1 MKKIDVCIVEDLR
14 DIREGLISIISGYAD
29 FNLLGAFETAD
40 AAFIALPKLKPE
52 VVIMDIN
59 LPGMS
64 GVECVR
70 QLKTT
75 MPHMLFMMFTVFESS
90 EQVFEAL
97 EAGASGYLLKRSSP
111 AKIIEAVIELKDG
124 GAPMSTEIARKV
136 VASFQK
142 PTLSKETDVLTNR
155 EKEILDQ
162 LAKGLLYKE
171 IGANLNISTG
181 TVRQHIHNIYEKLH
195 VQNRTEALNKAFQ
208 RS

>member
-14 DIREGLISIISGYAD
+14 DIREGLISIISGQSD
-29 FNLLGAFETAD
+29 FNLLGAFDTAD
-40 AAFIALPKLKPE
+40 GAFVELPKLKPE
-52 VVIMDIN
+52 IVIMDIN

-70 QLKTT
+70 QLKTIIPQ
-75 MPHMLFMMFTVFESS
+75 MQFMMFTVFESS

-142 PTLSKETDVLTNR
+142 PSLSKETDVLTTR

>member
-40 AAFIALPKLKPE
+40 AAFIALPKLKPD

-75 MPHMLFMMFTVFESS
+75 MPQMQFMMFTVFESS

-142 PTLSKETDVLTNR
+142 PTLSKETDVLTTR

>member
-70 QLKTT
+70 QLKTIVPQ
-75 MPHMLFMMFTVFESS
+75 MQFMMFTVFESS

-111 AKIIEAVIELKDG
+111 AKIIEAVIELKEG

-142 PTLSKETDVLTNR
+142 PTLSKETDVLTTR

>member
-14 DIREGLISIISGYAD
+14 DIREGLISIISGHND

-40 AAFIALPKLKPE
+40 AAFVELPKLKPE
-52 VVIMDIN
+52 IVIMDIN

-70 QLKTT
+70 QLKTIVPQ
-75 MPHMLFMMFTVFESS
+75 MQFMMFTVFESS

-97 EAGASGYLLKRSSP
+97 EAGASGYLIKRSSP

-142 PTLSKETDVLTNR
+142 PTMSKETDVLTTR

>member
-40 AAFIALPKLKPE
+40 AAFIALPKLKPD

-75 MPHMLFMMFTVFESS
+75 MPQMQFMMFTVFESS

>member
-70 QLKTT
+70 QLKTIVPQ
-75 MPHMLFMMFTVFESS
+75 MQFMMFTVFESS

-124 GAPMSTEIARKV
+124 GAPMSTVIARKV

-142 PTLSKETDVLTNR
+142 PTLSKETDVLTTR

>member
-14 DIREGLISIISGYAD
+14 DIREGLISIISGHND
-29 FNLLGAFETAD
+29 FNLLGAFDTAD
-40 AAFIALPKLKPE
+40 AALVELPKLKPE
-52 VVIMDIN
+52 IVIMDIN

-70 QLKTT
+70 QLKTIVPQ
-75 MPHMLFMMFTVFESS
+75 MQFMMFSVFESS

-142 PTLSKETDVLTNR
+142 PTLSKETDVLTTR

>member
-1 MKKIDVCIVEDLR
+1 MKNIDVCIVEDLR
-14 DIREGLISIISGYAD
+14 DIREGLISIIGGHKD
-29 FNLLGAFETAD
+29 FNLLGAFDTAD
-40 AAFIALPKLKPE
+40 AAFIELPKLKPE
-52 VVIMDIN
+52 IVIMDIN

-70 QLKTT
+70 QLKKL
-75 MPHMLFMMFTVFESS
+75 MPPMQFMMFTVFESS

-97 EAGASGYLLKRSSP
+97 EAGASGYLLKRSTP

-142 PTLSKETDVLTNR
+142 PALSKETDLLTNR

>member
-75 MPHMLFMMFTVFESS
+75 MPHMQFMMFTVFESS

-142 PTLSKETDVLTNR
+142 PTLSKETDVLTTR

>member
-40 AAFIALPKLKPE
+40 AAFLELPKLKPE

-75 MPHMLFMMFTVFESS
+75 TPQMQFMMFTVFESS

>member
-29 FNLLGAFETAD
+29 FNLLGAFDTAD

-75 MPHMLFMMFTVFESS
+75 MPQMQFMMFTVFESS

-142 PTLSKETDVLTNR
+142 PTLSKETDVLTTR

>member
-29 FNLLGAFETAD
+29 FNLLASFETAD
-40 AAFIALPKLKPE
+40 AAFVELPKLKPD

-70 QLKTT
+70 QLKTAL
-75 MPHMLFMMFTVFESS
+75 PQLQFMMFTVFESS
-90 EQVFEAL
+90 AQIFEAL

-111 AKIIEAVIELKDG
+111 AKIIEAVLEIKAG

-142 PTLSKETDVLTNR
+142 PALSKETDVLTSR

-171 IGANLNISTG
+171 IAANLNISTG
-181 TVRQHIHNIYEKLH
+181 TVRQHIHNIYEKMH

-208 RS
+208 RT